1 MDLIDILHS
10 LPLFAALPRERLE
23 PLARQARLQRLGS
36 GELLYQAGD
45 TATEFHLLVH
55 GRLQVMA
62 NGQALG
68 QVSRGEPIGEM
79 SVISGENRK
88 ADVRALR
95 DSVVLALP
103 AITLTNF
110 LTEHPESHWQMTRLI
125 IERARKS
132 AVQVQRAKR
141 GCQNIALIAASPGLP
156 VLRLAEQWVR
166 HLPAWPSTRLVT
178 AAQIDTLFGDGTGDG
193 AAQTATD
200 HSADDLAISSWFAE
214 LEGQHAHLVFAAQQ
228 VDEPWL
234 LRCLRQ
240 ADRILVLASA
250 NDEPQMNAALLALQG
265 QQRLAP
271 VELVLLRPEGD
282 SSPHTSAW
290 CKATRARAHY
300 YVRAG
305 SADDLAALAR
315 QTTGRGI
322 GLVLGGGGARGFA
335 HIGLMRA
342 MEQLQIHVDVVGGT
356 SMGAFVAAM
365 VACDFD
371 SVEMTYIAR
380 ETFVNHNYLN
390 DYTLP
395 RVSLIRGQRFHA
407 RLQAVFGARRIEEL
421 RRTFYCISTN
431 LSTGHPVVHDYGGL
445 ATWVGTSMSVPGV
458 APPIAWEGDLLC
470 DGGVVNNLPTD
481 VMRGLERGLILA
493 SNVSS
498 EDDIRAPGAGRG
510 EPDQQALLNWKGK
523 DRIPKLS
530 EILMRSATLTS
541 ETITRDAA
549 IARADIYLRMPVTDI
564 GMFAWDQL
572 DTLIE
577 RGYDY
582 AMEELPKVIP
592 QAAS

>member
-498 EDDIRAPGAGRG
+498 EDDLRAPGAGRG
-510 EPDQQALLNWKGK
+510 EPDQQALLNWKGSG
-523 DRIPKLS
+523 RIPRLS

>member
-1 MDLIDILHS
+1 MDLVEILRS
-10 LPLFAALPRERLE
+10 LPLFASLSHSELA
-23 PLARQARLQRLGS
+23 PLASEARLQRLGS
-36 GELLYQAGD
+36 GDLLYQAGD
-45 TATEFHLLVH
+45 IADEFHLLVH

-103 AITLTNF
+103 AATLTAF
-110 LTEHPESHWQMTRLI
+110 LTAHPDSHWQMTRLI

-156 VLRLAEQWVR
+156 LLRVAEQWVR

-178 AAQIDTLFGDGTGDG
+178 SAQVDTLFGSN

-200 HSADDLAISSWFAE
+200 HGDDDLAISRWFAE
-214 LEGQHAHLVFAAQQ
+214 LEGHHAHLVFAAQQ

-250 NDEPQMNAALLALQG
+250 HEEPHLNAALQALQS

-282 SSPHTSAW
+282 SSPYTSVW
-290 CKATRARAHY
+290 CKATQARAHY

-305 SADDLAALAR
+305 SNDDLAALAR

-335 HIGLMRA
+335 HIGLVRA
-342 MEQLQIHVDVVGGT
+342 MEQLQIHADVVGGT

-365 VACDFD
+365 IACDFD

-395 RVSLIRGQRFHA
+395 RVSLIRGQRFHG
-407 RLQAVFGARRIEEL
+407 RLQAIFGDRRIEEL

-431 LSTGHPVVHDYGGL
+431 LSTGFPMVHDQGGL

-458 APPIAWEGDLLC
+458 APPIAFEGDLLC
-470 DGGVVNNLPTD
+470 DGGIVNNLPTD
-481 VMRGLERGLILA
+481 VMQHLERGVIIA
-493 SNVSS
+493 CNVSNNG
-498 EDDIRAPGAGRG
+498 DIRAPGAGLG
-510 EPDQQALLNWKGK
+510 EPDQLALLNWKS
-523 DRIPKLS
+523 DTRAPTLT
-530 EILMRSATLTS
+530 EILMRTATLTS
-541 ETITRDAA
+541 DTVTQQASIE
-549 IARADIYLRMPVTDI
+549 RADTYIRMPIEDI
-564 GMFAWDQL
+564 GMFDWQRL
-572 DTLIE
+572 DELIE
-577 RGYDY
+577 RGYEH
-582 AMEELPKVIP
+582 ALTLLAPIRENLLR
-592 QAAS
+592 